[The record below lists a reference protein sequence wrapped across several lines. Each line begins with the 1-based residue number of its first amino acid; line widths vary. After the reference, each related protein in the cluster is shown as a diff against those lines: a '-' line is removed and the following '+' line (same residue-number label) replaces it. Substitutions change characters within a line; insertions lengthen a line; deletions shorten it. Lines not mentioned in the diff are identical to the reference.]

1 MFEDTIAKD
10 WPFVRGDYTVVDPLS
25 HICVVTLAS
34 DMNPLENVCMIGS
47 CKTENLGI
55 EKIIANTITNVNIR
69 YILICGQESRG
80 HLSGNTLLA
89 VYKNGIDDNG
99 RIIGSEGAIPFIE
112 NIPVHA
118 VERFRQQVELIDLRG
133 LVDTQKIQA
142 IVEEYRSKG
151 EPFSQP
157 PLILEFTKKKKRHS
171 VQQEITHGDMMIASD
186 ILMDSVSGVIFTEE

>member
-1 MFEDTIAKD
+1 MIEDTIVKD
-10 WPFVRGDYTVVDPLS
+10 WPSVRGDHTVVDPVS

-34 DMNPLENVCMIGS
+34 DMEPLENVCMMGS

-55 EKIIANTITNVNIR
+55 EKIIANTISNINIR

-89 VYKNGIDDNG
+89 VHENGIDEHG
-99 RIIGSEGAIPFIE
+99 RIISSQGAIPFIE
-112 NIPVHA
+112 NIPAHA
-118 VERFRQQVELIDLRG
+118 VERFRQQVELIDKRG
-133 LVDTQKIQA
+133 LVDAKKIQA

-157 PLILEFTKKKKRHS
+157 PLILESAKKKKTHS
-171 VQQEITHGDMMIASD
+171 PVQEITHGDMMIAQD
-186 ILMDSVSGVIFTEE
+186 ILMDSASGVIFVEV